1 MASKPVAFLLADLGV
16 TKTHNRPHCSNDN
29 PYSNAHFRT
38 LKYLPSFPARFG
50 PYRRFAGD
58 RATVTVGWSA
68 CGHVRKRDVSLDSP
82 TSAAELLPH
91 RLSAQSRST
100 AICSLTA
107 GVVACVG

>member
-58 RATVTVGWSA
+58 RATVTVGWCAREPRSEVGTEIA
-68 CGHVRKRDVSLDSP
+68 GPIRR
-82 TSAAELLPH
+82 LPW
-91 RLSAQSRST
+91 QSCFLTGSQRSHEST
-100 AICSLTA
+100 AM
-107 GVVACVG
+107 

>member
-58 RATVTVGWSA
+58 RATVTVGWCAREPRSEV
-68 CGHVRKRDVSLDSP
+68 GTEFRTDSP
-82 TSAAELLPH
+82 ASVAELLPH
-91 RLSAQSRST
+91 RLSAQSRVN
-100 AICSLTA
+100 CH
-107 GVVACVG
+107 VGWLATGP